1 MCGRVSAGGD
11 QAEMFVKRDGDLTSG
26 VGGKNAGRGRVLLE
40 VRKVDVAG
48 VEKWCFSLLV

>member
-1 MCGRVSAGGD
+1 MRVRVSAGGD

-40 VRKVDVAG
+40 VRKVDVAE

>member
-1 MCGRVSAGGD
+1 MRRRVSAGDD
-11 QAEMFVKRDGDLTSG
+11 QAEMFVKRNGDLTSG

-40 VRKVDVAG
+40 VRKVDVAE

>member
-11 QAEMFVKRDGDLTSG
+11 QAEMFVKRDGDLTTG
-26 VGGKNAGRGRVLLE
+26 AGGKNAGRGRVLLD
-40 VRKVDVAG
+40 VRKVDVAE

>member
-40 VRKVDVAG
+40 VRKVDVAE
-48 VEKWCFSLLV
+48 VEKW

>member
-11 QAEMFVKRDGDLTSG
+11 QAEMSVKRDGDLSPG
-26 VGGKNAGRGRVLLE
+26 VGGKNAGRGRVLLG
-40 VRKVDVAG
+40 VRRVDVAE